1 MRSDAMAGP
10 VIVEVAVEAPADEV
24 WRALRD
30 PQEIRRWHGWDFEEG
45 GGLDG
50 EIREIY
56 FGAARADAARLTLDT
71 GAGAFVL
78 EPHDATT
85 IVRVTR
91 TAPEGHDDWSGL
103 YDEINEGWLSF
114 VQQLR
119 LYLERHAGEDRRTI
133 HLEREIPVPEG
144 ETWFRSEHQTGV
156 LLGDYGLM
164 IAARGRTIVSTYGLS
179 DDAFDA
185 LARHLG

>member
-1 MRSDAMAGP
+1 MDDP
-10 VIVEVAVEAPADEV
+10 VIVEVAVEAPCDVV

-30 PQEIRRWHGWDFEEG
+30 PHELRRWHGWDFDGE

-71 GAGAFVL
+71 GAGTFVL
-78 EPHDATT
+78 EPRGDSTV
-85 IVRVTR
+85 VRVTR
-91 TAPEGHDDWSGL
+91 AAPEGEEDWRGIH
-103 YDEINEGWLSF
+103 DEINEGWLSF

-164 IAARGRTIVSTYGLS
+164 IAAPGRTIVSTYGLP

>member
-1 MRSDAMAGP
+1 MCDP
-10 VIVEVAVEAPADEV
+10 VIVEVAVGVPPDAV

-30 PQEIRRWHGWDFEEG
+30 PGELRRWHGWEYEEG
-45 GGLDG
+45 GGLEA
-50 EIREIY
+50 EIRQIY
-56 FGAARADAARLTLDT
+56 FGGARADAARLTLDT
-71 GAGAFVL
+71 GAGAFSL
-78 EPHDATT
+78 EPHGATT
-85 IVRVTR
+85 IVRVAR
-91 TAPEGHDDWSGL
+91 AAPEGHGDWSGL

-144 ETWFRSEHQTGV
+144 ELWFRSEHQTGV

-164 IAARGRTIVSTYGLS
+164 IAAHGRTIVSTYGLS

-185 LARHLG
+185 LARHIG